1 MEKCLVK
8 HLLSRNY
15 DPTRY
20 VNQVLDFDDEV
31 LTVYLSN
38 LAGQFVGF
46 QQYRSKV
53 SAKKTNHPHDA
64 RYFTHSQRGVNACWG
79 LETLDPEK
87 DTLYLVEGIFKAS
100 TLHMLGYN
108 ALALLTSNPKPMKSW
123 LHTLNHNL
131 IGIGDNDA
139 AGSGIIRIAGK
150 GYKLERDIDEYTL
163 DELPGMLQQRNKT
176 LARA

>member
-38 LAGQFVGF
+38 LAGQFVGY

-53 SAKKTNHPHDA
+53 TAKRTNDPHEA
-64 RYFTHSQRGVNACWG
+64 RYFTYSQRGVNACWG
-79 LETLDPEK
+79 LETINPEL
-87 DTLYLVEGIFKAS
+87 DTLYVVEGIFKAS

-123 LHTLNHNL
+123 LHTLPYNI
-131 IGIGDNDA
+131 IGIGDNDR
-139 AGSGIIRIAGK
+139 AGSGIIRVAGQ
-150 GYKLERDIDEYTL
+150 GYKLEKDIDEYRL
-163 DELPGMLQQRNKT
+163 DELPRMLQERNSFME
-176 LARA
+176 RP